1 MVVYAVTI
9 SGHKYYFTGKLSESS
24 ISMIDEYCEA
34 LNGREIV
41 SDHKSAFSR
50 LYNYICTDLG
60 CKIEP
65 ISIEHVF
72 RINL

>member
-1 MVVYAVTI
+1 MVLYTVTI

-24 ISMIDEYCEA
+24 ISMIDKYCEDIY
-34 LNGREIV
+34 GHEITA
-41 SDHKSAFSR
+41 DHKRAFSR
-50 LYNYICTDLG
+50 LYNYICNDLG